1 MSKKKLI
8 ILCVALA
15 VLLIVGLT
23 LYFTLRGGGPYTGRV
38 TLAATG
44 EGLAG
49 VSVSDGRNVTKT
61 AEDGSFTLPGYR
73 KTRFIT
79 VTAPAGYW
87 TEDYYIPVS
96 GGTESYD
103 FALDVSEIPAGAAHT
118 FLQIS
123 DTEIGENGVGEWID
137 HVKGLADELQP
148 AFLVHTGDICYEA
161 GLKRH
166 IEDMNTEN
174 MGLPVRYLLGNHDY
188 VDGKYGEALFES
200 LYGPT
205 WYSFEV
211 GNVHYVV
218 TPFGP
223 GGDEKSGYNKNDRWR
238 WLENDLQ
245 NTDPD
250 MKVVMFNHT
259 KSPSENYVLEF
270 DRKTLDLKAHNLIA
284 WVYGHYH
291 YNYVQE
297 NDGVL
302 NISTARPDC
311 GGIDSS
317 ASGTRLISIAE
328 DGTVSTR
335 MYYYNLPETPAT
347 VENAAFAAQLEGNVL
362 FCDTVLDGGR
372 VYTATVDDDWPRR
385 CGVYCLDANSGA
397 VVWFYETVNS
407 VKNNVVVRDGRV
419 YAQDCEGYVY
429 CLDAESGEPVWHKQ
443 VKLSTG
449 LSTANG
455 IALDGGVLY
464 TGCAAGVTAL
474 SAETGEVV
482 WENLRGRGE
491 GSPAEFVV
499 MGDKLLVSSHWD
511 ALVAL
516 DKATGKELWKNS
528 DEDVRFRSSTPV
540 AADDATILVADDDA
554 VVLLDAATGEIKQK
568 TVLEDKSLSS
578 SAQPVLADG
587 TAYIPA
593 SDSGLLAVSVS
604 DGSVLW
610 QTKVGGAMVFT
621 APYTND
627 GAETIESTP
636 VLLDGQLWFGASDGK
651 IYCVNAA
658 DGSVVQAYAVGA
670 PVFGKLAVTGD
681 GVWGADFSGRVFRL
695 AR

>member
-1 MSKKKLI
+1 MSKKKIVL
-8 ILCVALA
+8 LCVALA
-15 VLLIVGLT
+15 VLLAVGLT
-23 LYFTLRGGGPYTGRV
+23 LYFTLRTGGPYTGRV
-38 TLAATG
+38 TLASSG
-44 EGLAG
+44 EGLAN
-49 VSVSDGRNVTKT
+49 VSVTDGRNVVKT

-87 TEDYYIPVS
+87 TEQYYIPAS
-96 GGTESYD
+96 GDTESYD
-103 FALDVSEIPAGAAHT
+103 FTLEESDIPAGAAHT

-123 DTEIGENGVGEWID
+123 DTEIGEGGVGEWID
-137 HVKGLADELQP
+137 HVKGLADELEP
-148 AFLVHTGDICYEA
+148 AFLVHTGDLCYEA
-161 GLKRH
+161 GIKRH

-188 VDGKYGEALFES
+188 VDGKYGEELFES

-223 GGDEKSGYNKNDRWR
+223 GGDVKSGYSADDRWR
-238 WLENDLQ
+238 WLANDLE

-270 DRKTLDLKAHNLIA
+270 DRKELDLKAHNLIA

-328 DGTVSTR
+328 DGTVTTQ
-335 MYYYNLPETPAT
+335 MYYYNLPETPAA
-347 VENAAFAAQLEGNVL
+347 VENAAFTVQLEGNVL
-362 FCDTVLDGGR
+362 FCDTVLDGGK

-385 CGVYCLDANSGA
+385 CGVYCLDASTGA
-397 VVWFYETVNS
+397 VAWFYETVNS
-407 VKNNVVVRDGRV
+407 VKNNIVVRDGRV
-419 YAQDCEGYVY
+419 YAQDCEGNVY
-429 CLDAESGEPVWHKQ
+429 CLDAGTGKALWQSRVQLG
-443 VKLSTG
+443 TG
-449 LSTANG
+449 LAASSG
-455 IALDGGVLY
+455 IALDDGVLY
-464 TGCAAGVTAL
+464 AGCAAGVAAL
-474 SAETGEVV
+474 SAETGETV
-482 WENLRGRGE
+482 WENVRNRGE

-499 MGDKLLVSSHWD
+499 LGDKLLVSSHWD

-516 DKATGKELWKNS
+516 DKTTGKELWKNS

-540 AADDATILVADDDA
+540 AIDDATILVADDDA
-554 VVLLDAATGEIKQK
+554 VALLDAATGEIKQK
-568 TVLEDKSLSS
+568 TVLEEKSLSS

-587 TAYIPA
+587 VAYIPT
-593 SDSGLLAVSVS
+593 SDSGLLAVSLA

-610 QTKVGGAMVFT
+610 QAEVGGAMVYT

-636 VLLDGQLWFGASDGK
+636 VLLDGQLWFGASDGNV
-651 IYCVNAA
+651 YCVDAA
-658 DGSVVQAYAVGA
+658 DGSVVKAYAVSV
-670 PVFGKLAVTGD
+670 PVFGKVVVTAD
-681 GVWGADFSGRVFRL
+681 SVYGADFSGRVFRIT
-695 AR
+695 R